1 MNKTVK
7 IIIYVVGFF
16 VLIGVVDMCSSC
28 GKKGK
33 KSRDQ
38 ILNEAIAANDF
49 RTCDSIL
56 VVSKDACDS
65 AWDLNDNYWPRAEKV
80 IKAQADYLIETDDP
94 DAEKLFIKILNDNN
108 LIFSRYKFEEGGGD
122 YKWENDNEYGAQALK
137 IYNNFCLVTVN
148 QCLINDKPELARKVA
163 KLIRQDM
170 EKNDDGIYHFSD
182 KSKDEAKKAIAD
194 YDAEH

>member
-16 VLIGVVDMCSSC
+16 VLMGVVDMCSSC
-28 GKKGK
+28 GKKSE
-33 KSRDQ
+33 KSRDE
-38 ILNEAIAANDF
+38 IINEAIAANNF
-49 RTCDSIL
+49 RTCDSVLI
-56 VVSKDACDS
+56 VIKDNCDM
-65 AWDLNDNYWPRAEKV
+65 ARDLDYFYWPRVEKV
-80 IKAQADYLIETDDP
+80 LKAQADYLIETDDP
-94 DAEKLFIKILNDNN
+94 EAEKLFIKILNDNN
-108 LIFSRYKFEEGGGD
+108 LIFSRYKFEEGD
-122 YKWENDNEYGAQALK
+122 KDWDNDNEYGAKALK

-170 EKNDDGIYHFSD
+170 EEDSERIYHFLD